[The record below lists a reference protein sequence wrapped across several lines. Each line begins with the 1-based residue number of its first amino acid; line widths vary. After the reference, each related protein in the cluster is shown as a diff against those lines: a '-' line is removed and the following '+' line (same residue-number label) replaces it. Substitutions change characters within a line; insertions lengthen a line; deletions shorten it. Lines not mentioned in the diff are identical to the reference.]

1 VNAYFIIRESVVCYS
16 GLKALCIVASGSSQS
31 ALNVSHNNVSWVSVR
46 FGVVR
51 LIKMMA

>member
-1 VNAYFIIRESVVCYS
+1 VNSYFEIRESVVCYS

-31 ALNVSHNNVSWVSVR
+31 AVNASHNNVLWVFVR

-51 LIKMMA
+51 LIKMLA